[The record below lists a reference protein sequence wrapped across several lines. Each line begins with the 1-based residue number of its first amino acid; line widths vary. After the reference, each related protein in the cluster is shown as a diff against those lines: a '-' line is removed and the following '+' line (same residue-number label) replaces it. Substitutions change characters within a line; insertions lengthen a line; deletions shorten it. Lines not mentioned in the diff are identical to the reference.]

1 VKEADEDQGQSKDRQ
16 DAAQKE
22 GGQSKKEH
30 L

>member
-16 DAAQKE
+16 DAQKE